1 MKIDTN
7 NIFSISEANQN
18 FSKIAKAV
26 DKNGNV
32 VILKNNKPKYVIKPF
47 DSAERE
53 ITDDE
58 RLEIIAGRILK
69 EHRHAFEVLAQ

>member
-47 DSAERE
+47 DNIERE
-53 ITDDE
+53 ITDVD
-58 RLEIIAGRILK
+58 RLKVIAGRILK
-69 EHRHAFEVLAQ
+69 EHHRAFEVLAQ

>member
-18 FSKIAKAV
+18 FSKIAKVV

-32 VILKNNKPKYVIKPF
+32 VILKNNKPKYIIKPF

-53 ITDDE
+53 ITDDK
-58 RLEIIAGRILK
+58 RLEIIASRILK
-69 EHRHAFEVLAQ
+69 EHRRAFEVLAR

>member
-32 VILKNNKPKYVIKPF
+32 VILKNNKPKYVITSF
-47 DSAERE
+47 TDSESK
-53 ITDDE
+53 ITAGE
-58 RLEIIAGRILK
+58 RLEVIANRILK

>member
-26 DKNGNV
+26 DRNGNV
-32 VILKNNKPKYVIKPF
+32 VILKNNKPKYVITSF
-47 DSAERE
+47 ADSESK
-53 ITDDE
+53 ITEGE
-58 RLEIIAGRILK
+58 RLEVIANRILK

>member
-32 VILKNNKPKYVIKPF
+32 VILKNNKPKYVITSF
-47 DSAERE
+47 ADSESK
-53 ITDDE
+53 ITQSE
-58 RLEIIAGRILK
+58 RLEVIANRILK

>member
-26 DKNGNV
+26 DKSGSV
-32 VILKNNKPKYVIKPF
+32 VILKNNKPKYIIQPF
-47 DSAERE
+47 DSIEQE
-53 ITDDE
+53 LNDE
-58 RLEIIAGRILK
+58 SLVDNYKIK
-69 EHRHAFEVLAQ
+69 